1 MSTTR
6 QPHLSEV
13 CLQVDD
19 LLDAYALDALEPEER
34 IFVQEH
40 LDGCLQQR
48 DRLAEL
54 EEVLSMVGQAVTPLP
69 PPPALW
75 ERLLT
80 ETGPVARAAVAA
92 PEVVPARPAPEVVPA
107 RPTPIRAAIP
117 ASRPSKVVT
126 MNRWVAWAGGV
137 AAALLLASTVALGA
151 ALQRADGNDGD
162 GETAA
167 DPLVAMVARGGQVV
181 PLDTQP
187 QPAELSEVG
196 QGSLLVAPGMTPAV
210 VVDHWTPSSDA
221 LKYIVWMAAASGG
234 EATVLGEIKVDE
246 DGNGILVL
254 NGVTSFE
261 GFDVFGISI
270 QTTEGAALQDV
281 LLGDPDEQTG

>member
-6 QPHLSEV
+6 QPHLNEV

-54 EEVLSMVGQAVTPLP
+54 EEVLAMVGQAVTPFQ
-69 PPPALW
+69 PPPAVW

-80 ETGPVARAAVAA
+80 ETAPAPRVAVA
-92 PEVVPARPAPEVVPA
+92 PSEVVPA
-107 RPTPIRAAIP
+107 RPTPIQAAIP

-137 AAALLLASTVALGA
+137 AAVLLLASTVALGT
-151 ALQRADGNDGD
+151 ALQRADDDDGD
-162 GETAA
+162 GESAD

-187 QPAELSEVG
+187 QPTGLSEVG
-196 QGSLLVAPGMTPAV
+196 QGSLVVAPGMTPAV

-270 QTTEGAALQDV
+270 QTTEGAGLQDV